1 MSDTIS
7 FISVVAIFV
16 VSMAIIYWLKRET
29 KRKLLDIQFKLLEEY
44 SSWRKDDF
52 AQIKKLKAELDSLS
66 IVNQDLVNGSKANS
80 ERLENEL
87 MYAKHKTKEI
97 QERYSDY
104 CGKAEQLTLKHL
116 STISELQGKLAG
128 ATQEIEQLK
137 AQLAVNVQALKEL
150 SFGGIATGVISKSD
164 YDRLKQEYDLTT
176 KNMVQWMTKCSQ
188 LEAEIAELKTNDY
201 SYLVEC
207 NENLIKNLGES
218 ESRLSHTL
226 NHVRSLL
233 AENST
238 LKLQLTGM
246 ASMRSQIMFAVDDT
260 LQQKSASI
268 DELKKKHAEEI
279 DNQRMNWDEHVKQK
293 DDEITHLKQVL
304 SDTVTTLNER
314 YSSIVQENEKLKT
327 DNDWLQKECKKLQD
341 EVDKPIKVIWVDE
354 NNNPLE

>member
-16 VSMAIIYWLKRET
+16 ISMAIIYWLKRET

-52 AQIKKLKAELDSLS
+52 AQIKKLKVELDSLS

-87 MYAKHKTKEI
+87 MHAKHKTKEI

-104 CGKAEQLTLKHL
+104 YGKTELLTLKYL
-116 STISELQGKLAG
+116 STISELQGKLSG

-137 AQLAVNVQALKEL
+137 AQLKTALHPIHK
-150 SFGGIATGVISKSD
+150 GD
-164 YDRLKQEYDLTT
+164 YDLLKKEYDLTT
-176 KNMVQWMTKCSQ
+176 KNMVQWMTKCST
-188 LEAEIAELKTNDY
+188 LEAERQMY
-201 SYLVEC
+201 
-207 NENLIKNLGES
+207 ES
-218 ESRLSHTL
+218 ATSQLEQWTSRCGQLQL
-226 NHVRSLL
+226 HVNNLL
-233 AENST
+233 AENES
-238 LKLQLTGM
+238 LKLQLTGE
-246 ASMRSQIMFAVDDT
+246 AGIRSQTMF
-260 LQQKSASI
+260 
-268 DELKKKHAEEI
+268 DELKKKHAQEI

-341 EVDKPIKVIWVDE
+341 EVDKPIKVIRVDE